1 MATTKQISLIF
12 YRQNHLRPDWRVDLT
27 SPEYRQFFSDMT
39 DDLGRCGVALS
50 LAENPEFTI
59 DINSYADLLNAV
71 RITSPEDGFANICLG
86 HVIGRSQNLDLAEDI
101 RRAVNRIAFA
111 PETVPPEEHNR
122 KVCHNCGCG
131 C

>member
-1 MATTKQISLIF
+1 MATTKQISLVF
-12 YRQNHLRPDWRVDLT
+12 YRQNHLRPDWEVDLT
-27 SPEYRQFFSDMT
+27 APEYRQFFSEIT
-39 DDLGRCGVALS
+39 EELRRCGVVLS
-50 LAENPEFTI
+50 LTENPEFTI

-71 RITSPEDGFANICLG
+71 RITAHDEGFTNVCLG
-86 HVIGRSQNLDLAEDI
+86 HVIGKSPHLNLAEDI

-111 PETVPPEEHNR
+111 PETVPPEDHNR

>member
-1 MATTKQISLIF
+1 MATTKQISLVF
-12 YRQNHLRPDWRVDLT
+12 YRQNHLRPDWEVDLT
-27 SPEYRQFFSDMT
+27 APEYRQFFSEIT
-39 DDLGRCGVALS
+39 EELRRCGVVLS
-50 LAENPEFTI
+50 LTENPEFTI

-71 RITSPEDGFANICLG
+71 RITSPDEGFTNVCLG
-86 HVIGRSQNLDLAEDI
+86 HVIGKSPHLNLAEDI

-111 PETVPPEEHNR
+111 PETVPPEDHNR

>member
-12 YRQNHLRPDWRVDLT
+12 YRQNHLRPDWRENLD
-27 SPEYRQFFSDMT
+27 SPEYRCSLHEMAEE
-39 DDLGRCGVALS
+39 LGRCGVSLS
-50 LAENPEFTI
+50 LSENPEFTI
-59 DINSYADLLNAV
+59 DINSYSDLLNAV
-71 RITSPEDGFANICLG
+71 RITSHEDGFTNVCIG
-86 HVIGRSQNLDLAEDI
+86 HVIGKSQNLNLAEDI

-111 PETVPPEEHNR
+111 PETVAPEDHNR

>member
-1 MATTKQISLIF
+1 MATTKMISLVF
-12 YRQNHLRPDWRVDLT
+12 YRQNHLRPDWKVDLT
-27 SPEYRQFFSDMT
+27 ALEYRQFFSEIT
-39 DDLGRCGVALS
+39 EELRRCGVVLS

-59 DINSYADLLNAV
+59 DISSYADLLNAV
-71 RITSPEDGFANICLG
+71 RITSPDDGFTNVCLG
-86 HVIGRSQNLDLAEDI
+86 HVIGKSPHLNLAEDI

-111 PETVPPEEHNR
+111 PETVPPEDHNR

>member
-1 MATTKQISLIF
+1 MATTKQISLVF
-12 YRQNHLRPDWRVDLT
+12 YRQNHLRPDWEVDLT
-27 SPEYRQFFSDMT
+27 APEYRQFFSEIT
-39 DDLGRCGVALS
+39 EELRRCGVVLS
-50 LAENPEFTI
+50 LTENPEYTI

-71 RITSPEDGFANICLG
+71 RITAHDEGFTNVCLG
-86 HVIGRSQNLDLAEDI
+86 HVIGKSPHLNLAEDI

-111 PETVPPEEHNR
+111 PETVPPEDHNR